1 MSSFLAA
8 TIALVFALAALI
20 WIERHTRRR
29 FVDDRQPWPEERL
42 AQWERRRADYMA
54 AERLRHA
61 RIAQA
66 IDARAT
72 VQPKV
77 SPRLP

>member
-1 MSSFLAA
+1 MNAGLFFLIMFLA
-8 TIALVFALAALI
+8 
-20 WIERHTRRR
+20 IEIPLMVRLTRKR
-29 FVDDRQPWPEERL
+29 FVDFTQIDKVDRL
-42 AQWERRRADYMA
+42 ASWELRRGRYLAS
-54 AERLRHA
+54 ERLRHA

-77 SPRLP
+77 TPRLP